1 LVESSLGDMMEE
13 INKELRSDIVL
24 DTEIG
29 DLAR

>member
-1 LVESSLGDMMEE
+1 LVESSFGDMMEE
-13 INKELRSDIVL
+13 IHKELRSDIVL